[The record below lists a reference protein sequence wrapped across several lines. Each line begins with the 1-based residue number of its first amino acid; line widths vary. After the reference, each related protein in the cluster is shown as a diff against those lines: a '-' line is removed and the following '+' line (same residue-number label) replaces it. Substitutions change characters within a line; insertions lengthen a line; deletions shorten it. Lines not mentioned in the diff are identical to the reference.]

1 LFLAREKLKSYFFLS
16 IFKIWDFHML
26 DYDYPPYRPPN
37 EARSALIRASRG
49 CPWNR
54 CLFCTMYKT
63 LKFQLKSVEE
73 VKEDIDKAA
82 KIYDSANTIFIA
94 DSDSLVMKNIS
105 EIIKYIKLKFPDA
118 ERITS
123 YARAKTLMKLGSE
136 KLKKI
141 KNAGLTRVHVGLE
154 SGDKETLEFLK
165 KGSSPG
171 EMIKG
176 GKIAKDVGLELSF
189 YILIGAGGKKRL
201 KEHAIESAKVCNKVN
216 PDFIRL
222 RTLVVQHGSLLE
234 DKLKEGSYTPTTPVE
249 KLKEVKIF
257 LENLD
262 VKKCEL
268 ASDHF
273 TNYIWVGSNII
284 YRGIFGM
291 LPEDKKEMIDII
303 NQTLE
308 FLAITDGEILDATI
322 LYERGMINSL

>member
-1 LFLAREKLKSYFFLS
+1 
-16 IFKIWDFHML
+16 M

-37 EARSALIRASRG
+37 EAESALIRVTRG

-63 LKFQLKSVEE
+63 LKFQLKTLDE
-73 VKEDIDKAA
+73 VKNDIDKAA
-82 KIYDSANTIFIA
+82 KIYGNAKTIFIA
-94 DSDSLVMKNIS
+94 DSDSLVMKNIDDV
-105 EIIKYIKLKFPDA
+105 IRHIKLRFPNA

-141 KNAGLTRVHVGLE
+141 KKAGLTRVHVGLE
-154 SGDKETLEFLK
+154 SGDNETLEFLK
-165 KGSSPG
+165 KGSSPK
-171 EMIKG
+171 EMIEG
-176 GKIAKDVGLELSF
+176 GKVAKDSGLDLSF

-201 KEHAIESAKVCNKVN
+201 KEHAIESAIVCNKVN

-222 RTLVVQHGSLLE
+222 RTLVVQHGSILE
-234 DKLKEGSYTPTTPVE
+234 EKMKEGKYTPTSPVE

-273 TNYIWVGSNII
+273 TNYIWVGSNLV
-284 YRGIFGM
+284 YRGIYGM
-291 LPEDKKEMIDII
+291 LPEDKEEMLNTI
-303 NQTLE
+303 NQTLR
-308 FLAITDGEILDATI
+308 FLDITDGEILDATI
-322 LYERGMINSL
+322 LYDKGMINSL